1 MDKRTL
7 ARNLVIASFALPLT
21 ATAIHADVVGES
33 SLELLQLQILPST
46 GTVLFTSPVTASA
59 FTQVFDTLG
68 GFAQGYQSS
77 SGGAASANASTS
89 LAHATASA
97 SALLMTMTSE
107 SGVNIPAA
115 VHAFAGTVP
124 GNTQVQL
131 EGSYEIVGDTATPKI
146 RLPPPP
152 WTQTHP

>member
-7 ARNLVIASFALPLT
+7 ARNLVLALALS
-21 ATAIHADVVGES
+21 ATTVHADVVGES

-46 GTVLFTSPVTASA
+46 GPVLFTSPVTASA
-59 FTQVFDTLG
+59 FTQVLDTVG
-68 GFAQGYQSS
+68 GFAQDYQSS
-77 SGGAASANASTS
+77 SGGAASASASTS

-115 VHAFAGTVP
+115 VHAFAGT
-124 GNTQVQL
+124 
-131 EGSYEIVGDTATPKI
+131 
-146 RLPPPP
+146 
-152 WTQTHP
+152 